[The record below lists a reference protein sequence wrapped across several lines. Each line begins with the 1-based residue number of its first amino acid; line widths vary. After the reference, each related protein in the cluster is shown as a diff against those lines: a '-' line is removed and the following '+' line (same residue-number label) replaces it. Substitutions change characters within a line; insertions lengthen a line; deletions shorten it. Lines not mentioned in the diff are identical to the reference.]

1 MDKKEIR
8 GYLDDQG
15 RVIQMPS
22 KRKKKI
28 LVLVYLADQIPDD
41 REYTE
46 REFNELLNE
55 LHTFGDAATL
65 RRELFDHYLIDRSPL
80 GDHYSVK
87 KDRPTPLELIERY
100 C

>member
-46 REFNELLNE
+46 QEFNELLNE

-87 KDRPTPLELIERY
+87 KDRPTPQELIERY

>member
-65 RRELFDHYLIDRSPL
+65 RRELFDHYLTDRSPL

-87 KDRPTPLELIERY
+87 KDRSTPQELIERY